1 MQVKIAS
8 RGEKSKISILLTIV
22 VSSSLLFLIGYNAHA
37 ATVPDPP
44 TGLIAIPISPTVV
57 SLSWSAP
64 QHNGSSSITHYEIES
79 ETATTSYSTLII
91 LGNVTKYNNTGLTTG
106 TTYIYR
112 VSAINAVG
120 TSNSSNIASAVPT
133 QISSAPYPPTGLI
146 ANSASPT
153 SISLSWTAPQ
163 NTGGFA
169 ITGYKIEYK
178 VGSGSYSVLIPNTSL
193 TTYLN
198 TGLATGTTYT
208 YRVSAINSIGT
219 GVPSNEAS
227 AVPSKTY
234 TPTGVTAVAVSPT
247 QIYLSWIAPSE
258 TF

>member
-44 TGLIAIPISPTVV
+44 TGLIAIAISPTVV

-79 ETATTSYSTLII
+79 KTATTSYSTLII

-112 VSAINAVG
+112 VSAINAIG
-120 TSNSSNIASAVPT
+120 TSSTSSEQPATPTKTSVPPKNIPPS
-133 QISSAPYPPTGLI
+133 PPTGLT
-146 ANSASPT
+146 AT
-153 SISLSWTAPQ
+153 SS
-163 NTGGFA
+163 
-169 ITGYKIEYK
+169 
-178 VGSGSYSVLIPNTSL
+178 
-193 TTYLN
+193 
-198 TGLATGTTYT
+198 
-208 YRVSAINSIGT
+208 
-219 GVPSNEAS
+219 
-227 AVPSKTY
+227 
-234 TPTGVTAVAVSPT
+234 
-247 QIYLSWIAPSE
+247 
-258 TF
+258 